1 MENKENDNN
10 ELNDSFFQEEG
21 EYIINQ
27 KPKYK
32 YEIKIIH
39 DSSLDKPKIKSRKSK
54 TPDKIISSSKFNIIN
69 KPKNIITKQNT
80 NIIGTNYKSN
90 NSIYNNTNYIDEHY
104 DNFNNC
110 SNYNFYN
117 IKSSKNDKIAKISK
131 SFKEAL
137 IPQAGTQFNIFSK
150 TSDNFYNNK
159 NCKKNNI
166 KNFLNINDE
175 NIEHNKQCV
184 CQEEFNQIIQKYFIR
199 GKKIKNNNYNI
210 NAVKIRKGNNINKS
224 ENNNCVGI
232 KKQFK
237 VPLKMEKSI
246 ENEYKSKRQEKT
258 SYNDKRNYNNM
269 YTESSNSKRYNQNV
283 YNKNNIFIK
292 NNNRNLNTNN
302 YLYIKNKKKITPD
315 KILQK
320 NNNNNKKPSNYS
332 FISID
337 DSKNKKSFDDA
348 INSKNNK
355 SKNKSND
362 DNSFSKN
369 SKNNNIMIH
378 KSSERKENIKTIPEG
393 QKIEPLIVKK
403 TVQKPIIEKIKKED
417 GTIVNVMR
425 QTTVVTSIETKPI
438 INSKNKNTNKNNEKL
453 VKEYITNIYTTL
465 SKNIDENNEKENGND
480 KNLIRNKSY
489 DDFNNNKKVDNN
501 KNNEVFIKRKIADK
515 HKKQIN
521 LVQSQNAIND
531 DYNQKEIYNHK
542 NNNISNDTKKNFN
555 IDISEISNDLLKH
568 KNNNSSMNYSSL
580 ISYEQIEPNNA
591 IRINEEI
598 KFVKYLYYRCTNL
611 NSTNQAKI
619 QSLSNYF
626 LKLSDEEK
634 IAILTNL
641 NDGEPENKK
650 IYKKLI
656 NILNEK
662 RLENENSLNKIENN
676 FGDNF
681 ISDFED
687 EEKKKKNKTSNLLF
701 KKKKVV
707 K

>member
-1 MENKENDNN
+1 MENKEEDNKK
-10 ELNDSFFQEEG
+10 LNDSIFQEEG

-39 DSSLDKPKIKSRKSK
+39 DSSLDKSKIKSKKSK

-69 KPKNIITKQNT
+69 RPKNIITKQNT
-80 NIIGTNYKSN
+80 NIIDTKYKN
-90 NSIYNNTNYIDEHY
+90 NNNIYNNTTYIDEHY

-110 SNYNFYN
+110 SNYNFYK
-117 IKSSKNDKIAKISK
+117 IQSSNNEKISK
-131 SFKEAL
+131 IRKNFKDSP
-137 IPQAGTQFNIFSK
+137 IPQTGTQFNIF
-150 TSDNFYNNK
+150 
-159 NCKKNNI
+159 
-166 KNFLNINDE
+166 LE

-184 CQEEFNQIIQKYFIR
+184 CQEEFNQIIQNYFIR
-199 GKKIKNNNYNI
+199 GKKIQNNNYNI
-210 NAVKIRKGNNINKS
+210 NTVKLGKGNNINKNA
-224 ENNNCVGI
+224 NNNCAGI

-237 VPLKMEKSI
+237 APLKMEKSI
-246 ENEYKSKRQEKT
+246 ENEYKSNRQEKT
-258 SYNDKRNYNNM
+258 SYNDNRNYNNINNNM
-269 YTESSNSKRYNQNV
+269 YIESSNSKRYNKNV

-292 NNNRNLNTNN
+292 NNNRNLNINN
-302 YLYIKNKKKITPD
+302 YLYIKNRKIITTPD

-320 NNNNNKKPSNYS
+320 NNNKKLSNYS

-337 DSKNKKSFDDA
+337 DSKNKNSFDNT
-348 INSKNNK
+348 INSKYNK
-355 SKNKSND
+355 IKNKSND
-362 DNSFSKN
+362 LNSFSKN

-378 KSSERKENIKTIPEG
+378 KSSERRENIKTIPES

-417 GTIVNVMR
+417 GTIVNIMR

-438 INSKNKNTNKNNEKL
+438 INSKNKNANNNNEKL

-465 SKNIDENNEKENGND
+465 SKSIDENNEKENEND

-489 DDFNNNKKVDNN
+489 DDFNNNRRVDEN
-501 KNNEVFIKRKIADK
+501 KNNEVYVKGKLEDEN
-515 HKKQIN
+515 KKQIN
-521 LVQSQNAIND
+521 LVQSQNVIDNN
-531 DYNQKEIYNHK
+531 YNQKEIYSHK

-591 IRINEEI
+591 IRISEEI

-611 NSTNQAKI
+611 NSSNQAKI

-662 RLENENSLNKIENN
+662 RMETENSLNKIENN

-681 ISDFED
+681 ISDFQDED
-687 EEKKKKNKTSNLLF
+687 KKNKNKTSNLIF